1 MEQFASNFPIA
12 NNISTA
18 NVEQFVRPTY
28 NTDKSL
34 SGPEAGLRGAGQILL
49 GCLMESAGG
58 TAKM

>member
-34 SGPEAGLRGAGQILL
+34 FGQRM
-49 GCLMESAGG
+49 G
-58 TAKM
+58 